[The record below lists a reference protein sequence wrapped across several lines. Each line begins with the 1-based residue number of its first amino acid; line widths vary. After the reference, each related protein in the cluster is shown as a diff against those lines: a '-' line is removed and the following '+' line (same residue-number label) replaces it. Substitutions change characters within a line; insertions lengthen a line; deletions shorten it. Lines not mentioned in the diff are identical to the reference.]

1 MPFPRARVIGGGLAG
16 VEAAHILAKGGVHVD
31 LFEMRP
37 GSTTPAH
44 KTDLLAE
51 LVCSNSF
58 KGVDPKTAHG
68 ILKREMCLLGSI
80 VLTIAGKTCVPAGKA
95 LAVDRAAFAS
105 QITEY
110 ITAQPLIT
118 LRREE
123 VKAIEKDCPT
133 IIATGPLTSDALAQD
148 LASLTDSSRL
158 FFYDAISP
166 IIEADSIDMGHAFF
180 GARWSDDNP
189 DYLNCPLDEDQ
200 YLKFMEELL
209 KADKVG
215 SHEFE
220 DARFFE
226 ACLPIEVLA
235 SRGTDA
241 LRFGPMRPVGLKDP
255 STLKRPY
262 AVVQLRKENLVG
274 NAYTMVGFQTRLTYP
289 EQKRIIGLIPALSS
303 ARCLRYGSI
312 HRNTYLDSPR
322 ILGKD
327 LSLLGLSNMYL
338 AGQIM
343 GVEGYMESAATGIL
357 AGISL
362 LARIKGK
369 PFHPPGKETALGAL
383 MHYITDPTIEVFQPM
398 NINFGIMAMPDVPK
412 NKRAEARS
420 VRALLAFT
428 GWRNFLADIE
438 GLVIL

>member
-1 MPFPRARVIGGGLAG
+1 M
-16 VEAAHILAKGGVHVD
+16 
-31 LFEMRP
+31 
-37 GSTTPAH
+37 
-44 KTDLLAE
+44 
-51 LVCSNSF
+51 
-58 KGVDPKTAHG
+58 TAHG
-68 ILKREMCLLGSI
+68 ILKREMQSLGSI

-95 LAVDRAAFAS
+95 LAVDRTAFAS

-123 VKAIEKDCPT
+123 VKTIEIDCPT
-133 IIATGPLTSDALAQD
+133 IIATGPLTSDALARD
-148 LASLTDSSRL
+148 LACLTDSSRL

-166 IIEADSIDMGHAFF
+166 IIEAESIDMGHAFF

-200 YLKFMEELL
+200 YRLFMEELL

-262 AVVQLRKENLVG
+262 AVVQLRKENLPG

-303 ARCLRYGSI
+303 ARYLRYGSI

-322 ILGKD
+322 VLGSRLKTVGPIKH
-327 LSLLGLSNMYL
+327 LSRRPDHG
-338 AGQIM
+338 GR
-343 GVEGYMESAATGIL
+343 GIY
-357 AGISL
+357 GISSHGYPGRHL
-362 LARIKGK
+362 PARKNQGQAI
-369 PFHPPGKETALGAL
+369 PPPGYRDGHGGTDALYNRLPNKGL
-383 MHYITDPTIEVFQPM
+383 PTYEHQFRYH
-398 NINFGIMAMPDVPK
+398 GH
-412 NKRAEARS
+412 
-420 VRALLAFT
+420 T
-428 GWRNFLADIE
+428 
-438 GLVIL
+438 